1 MKMPRFSVKDTKDFT
16 IGRRDGCENVAS
28 KMKLRSC
35 RLYRDYSNSLTLSNV
50 GEPSRS

>member
-1 MKMPRFSVKDTKDFT
+1 MKMPRFSVKDTRDFT

-35 RLYRDYSNSLTLSNV
+35 GLYRDYSNSLTLSNV